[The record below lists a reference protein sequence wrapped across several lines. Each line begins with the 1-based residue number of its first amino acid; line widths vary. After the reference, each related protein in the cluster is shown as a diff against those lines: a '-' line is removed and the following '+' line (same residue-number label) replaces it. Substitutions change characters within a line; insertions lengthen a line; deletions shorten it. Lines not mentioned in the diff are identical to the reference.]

1 MVRASRSL
9 TGLRVLALASIG
21 SLLFMTVPLAAEVP
35 QDPVAV
41 AETYAKQAAE
51 LRTRAEQHQKM
62 AKMYRAPGGHQKD
75 NTRASI
81 ARHCERI
88 AANLLDA
95 AQESEQLAEAL
106 RGAPQN
112 K

>member
-1 MVRASRSL
+1 MTRAFRSL
-9 TGLRVLALASIG
+9 IDFRALSFALIG
-21 SLLFMTVPLAAEVP
+21 SLMFVAVPRAAESP
-35 QDPVAV
+35 QDPAAL

-51 LRTRAEQHQKM
+51 LRSRAEQHQKM
-62 AKMYRAPGGHQKD
+62 ARVYRIPGHQKD
-75 NTRASI
+75 NTRISI

-88 AANLLDA
+88 AASLLDA

-106 RGAPQN
+106 RGPEN